1 MKKLSEQKV
10 KFLVAGF
17 AAIWMFCPALLQQL
31 SASDKSNRA
40 SFASGGGQ
48 NLILFKRGALDTG
61 ARIDL
66 DTSEEDR
73 HAISRMSIPSGKS
86 MRLVQFAGPIRPAW
100 ISSLRAAGAEIIGYV
115 PQNAYII
122 RGGAQE
128 HARVA
133 MLHGD
138 AELEEARPIRWISRL
153 SAVQKVDPTYSD
165 EMLTGASKEAV
176 DVEI

>member
-1 MKKLSEQKV
+1 MNKLSAQKV

-31 SASDKSNRA
+31 SASSDKSNRA
-40 SFASGGGQ
+40 SFGSGGGQ

-73 HAISRMSIPSGKS
+73 QAMSSMSVSSGKS

-128 HARVA
+128 LARVA
-133 MLHGD
+133 MLHGNAD
-138 AELEEARPIRWISRL
+138 LEEARPIRWIGR
-153 SAVQKVDPTYSD
+153 
-165 EMLTGASKEAV
+165 
-176 DVEI
+176 